1 MKILKL
7 FVLVLLAGFGLTGCI
22 IDIDGDGIGSCIR
35 ANGPTVTEVLNIDQF
50 DGIDLQIPAD
60 VFITQGPNFEVRVE
74 GQENAIEQLDRDVR
88 NGFWEIE
95 FDRCMRNLDD
105 FRIFITMPD
114 ITELFISGSGTILGE
129 NIFVTG
135 DINLGISGSGSIDVG
150 LEADDIDSRISGSG
164 DIRLEG
170 VADDVRHRTSASGE
184 LFAFDLEC
192 STSDVS
198 ISGSGSAEVFVQDD
212 LTVRISGSG
221 DVFYKGRPSL
231 NVSVSG
237 SGRVID
243 AN

>member
-1 MKILKL
+1 MKNLKL

-35 ANGPTVTEVLNIDQF
+35 ANGPTVTEVLDIAQF

-74 GQENAIEQLDRDVR
+74 GQENAVEQLDRDVR

-105 FRIFITMPD
+105 FRVYITMPD
-114 ITELFISGSGTILGE
+114 ITELYVSGSGVIIGE

-135 DINLGISGSGSIDVG
+135 DLTLSVSGSGSIDVG
-150 LEADDIDSRISGSG
+150 LDSDDIDTRISGSG
-164 DIRLEG
+164 DIRMEG
-170 VADDVRHRTSASGE
+170 LADEVRHRTSGSGD
-184 LFAFDLEC
+184 LFAFDLETR
-192 STSDVS
+192 TSDIT
-198 ISGSGSAEVFVQDD
+198 ISGSGDAEVFVQDE
-212 LTVRISGSG
+212 LTIRISGSG